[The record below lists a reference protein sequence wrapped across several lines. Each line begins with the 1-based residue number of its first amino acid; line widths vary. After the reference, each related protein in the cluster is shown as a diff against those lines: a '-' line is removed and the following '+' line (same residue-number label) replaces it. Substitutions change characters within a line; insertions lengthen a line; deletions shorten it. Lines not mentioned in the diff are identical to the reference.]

1 MGAFNGRNAPIN
13 LQRMGGGIMIKS
25 IVVIGAGTM
34 GRSIAQ
40 FFLQNNVSVL
50 LIDQNGQVI
59 GQAKESIQ
67 IQLEELYRKGLV
79 KEEAKH
85 YVAKLDC
92 KDEIP
97 ETFHTSF
104 LIEAIPENLALKQDF
119 FKRIEARVQ
128 PNTILATNT
137 SGLSI
142 TKIASVLKNPSR
154 LIGTHF
160 FTPAAMVPLVEVV
173 KGEMTSDETANQVM
187 DLFTNYGKKPVLL
200 QKEVPGFIGNRIQ
213 HAIAREAISLIEAGV
228 VTAEEMDTVV
238 RWSIGLRMV
247 LTGPLEQRDLNG
259 LDVHYDIA
267 SYLYKDLNNSTIP
280 SPLLKEKVDTGEIG
294 LKAGKGFYD
303 WDKVDN
309 QAYLK
314 QKEEQLLNLIQLL
327 NGE

>member
-1 MGAFNGRNAPIN
+1 
-13 LQRMGGGIMIKS
+13 MIDS

-50 LIDQNGQVI
+50 LIDQNEQVI
-59 GQAKESIQ
+59 GKAKESIQ
-67 IQLEELYRKGLV
+67 LQLEGLYRKGFV
-79 KEEAKH
+79 KKEAKY
-85 YVAKLDC
+85 YVDKLDC
-92 KDEIP
+92 MDEIP
-97 ETFHTSF
+97 ETLHTSF
-104 LIEAIPENLALKQDF
+104 LIEAIPENLKLKQDL
-119 FKRIEARVQ
+119 FKRIEARCL
-128 PNTILATNT
+128 PSTIIATNT

-142 TKIASVLKNPSR
+142 SEIASVLKNPNR
-154 LIGTHF
+154 MIGTHF

-173 KGEMTSDETANQVM
+173 KGEMTSDETAKQVM
-187 DLFTNYGKKPVLL
+187 DLLSYYGKKPVLL
-200 QKEVPGFIGNRIQ
+200 KKDIPGFIGNRIQ

-228 VTAEEMDTVV
+228 VTAEEIDTVM

-280 SPLLKEKVDTGEIG
+280 SPLLKEKVENGEIG
-294 LKAGKGFYD
+294 LKTGKGFYD
-303 WDKVDN
+303 WDNVN
-309 QAYLK
+309 HQAYLK
-314 QKEEQLLNLIQLL
+314 QKEEQLMNLIQLL